1 MLLCRVE
8 PLVHVRANGVSG
20 GEGTEDVAAGV
31 ALEAPADL
39 LAGLASP
46 RHHTPTGAPLTTST
60 LKSRQCAQGWLTENR
75 ELEEGNGFHSFGS
88 GFLSTSPPRQRI
100 VYPSSVRS

>member
-46 RHHTPTGAPLTTST
+46 RAPHAHRRAAHPHLNSEEPSMC
-60 LKSRQCAQGWLTENR
+60 SRLAYR
-75 ELEEGNGFHSFGS
+75 E
-88 GFLSTSPPRQRI
+88 P
-100 VYPSSVRS
+100 